1 MMRKQDSSRC
11 ARFFAGPVVRRTKPR
26 QAASI
31 RRTQD
36 IAEGFL
42 SLSLS
47 LPLSFPLPLPLP
59 HARADSIR
67 TARIESQ
74 KYRRE
79 SGQSCPATTVVL
91 LILLADADHQHS
103 ASRAETRLHAPLI
116 SRSPYA
122 LDSVAHGESV
132 VVVRDTIPKPDLDRL
147 RMLPASPVSPDPG
160 FANTHPSRETSEPRS

>member
-1 MMRKQDSSRC
+1 MMREQDSARR

-36 IAEGFL
+36 IAEGFP
-42 SLSLS
+42 SLC
-47 LPLSFPLPLPLP
+47 LPLSFPLPLP
-59 HARADSIR
+59 HARVDSIR

-103 ASRAETRLHAPLI
+103 ASRAETRLH
-116 SRSPYA
+116 
-122 LDSVAHGESV
+122 
-132 VVVRDTIPKPDLDRL
+132 
-147 RMLPASPVSPDPG
+147 
-160 FANTHPSRETSEPRS
+160 